1 MRVSALADQNPKT
14 MQNRINI
21 KSLLIGATMGSVI
34 MLVIAAATTDSPHY
48 GRFQL
53 AMTDN
58 YIFKID
64 TMTGQVWKSLTSNPS
79 SAIMSA
85 NVGANVDK

>member
-1 MRVSALADQNPKT
+1 M
-14 MQNRINI
+14 
-21 KSLLIGATMGSVI
+21 GAVI
-34 MLVIAAATTDSPHY
+34 VLSIAAATTETSPY

-64 TMTGQVWKSLTSNPS
+64 TTTGQVWKSITSIPS
-79 SAIMSA
+79 KEFMSA
-85 NVGANVDK
+85 NVGNNVGK